1 MVVLPRRSVFVLLT
15 GGVLMAATR
24 EKSAWD
30 FSFPAIEGGTLDF
43 RSFAGHALLVVN
55 TASFC
60 GYTYQY
66 AGLRKLNEARAA
78 DGLTVIGVPSQDFNQ
93 ESPDNKTVK
102 TFCETQYGVDFPLT
116 GVSHVKGPSAAPFYA
131 WVRDVAAWEPSWN
144 FNKVLIGRDG
154 KIAGTY
160 GSGDEPDGA
169 KLGSAITAALAKAP
183 P

>member
-1 MVVLPRRSVFVLLT
+1 
-15 GGVLMAATR
+15 MAAT
-24 EKSAWD
+24 KDTLAWN

-43 RSFAGHALLVVN
+43 RTFAGHVLLVVN

-66 AGLRKLNEARAA
+66 EGLRKLHDARAEA
-78 DGLTVIGVPSQDFNQ
+78 GLTVIGVPSQDFNQ

-102 TFCETQYGVDFPLT
+102 AFCETNYAIDFPLA

-131 WVRDVAAWEPSWN
+131 WVHDTASWQPNWN

-154 KIAGTY
+154 KIAGTF
-160 GSGDEPDGA
+160 GSGDEPDGP
-169 KLGSAITAALAKAP
+169 KLASAITAALARAVT
-183 P
+183 